1 MKGQDLAVSPRTRD
15 QLWRDPQHWD
25 RLSVYRCPADPRLL
39 VPARRGL
46 GWTVNM
52 AHRRAQLA
60 LWGVLG
66 AVLAL
71 VAGLTAFVVRAT

>member
-1 MKGQDLAVSPRTRD
+1 
-15 QLWRDPQHWD
+15 
-25 RLSVYRCPADPRLL
+25 
-39 VPARRGL
+39 
-46 GWTVNM
+46 M